1 MLSCI
6 ALKVDWTGNPPQPI
20 STGNTH
26 ALYHLLRLQD
36 LVLWFVSLVGLLAS
50 LFQWD
55 NKLYQDDHLALLGP
69 NYNVRRGDDVW
80 KNRSRNPKSACIS
93 QKVAESRMGF
103 FFQVFL
109 DWCPWLIT
117 LSHKVDESSFVPS
130 LVYLQ
135 ALKILV
141 HASVCVCPVLKRHC
155 KMTRHV
161 LECLFFAQSLQ
172 LIPSVRPN
180 L

>member
-103 FFQVFL
+103 F
-109 DWCPWLIT
+109 PGISWLMSLTDHLLSQGWWIFFCSFFGISASSQNTCSCLRLCMPCVKET
-117 LSHKVDESSFVPS
+117 LQDDKTCSRVP
-130 LVYLQ
+130 
-135 ALKILV
+135 
-141 HASVCVCPVLKRHC
+141 
-155 KMTRHV
+155 
-161 LECLFFAQSLQ
+161 LFPQSLQ